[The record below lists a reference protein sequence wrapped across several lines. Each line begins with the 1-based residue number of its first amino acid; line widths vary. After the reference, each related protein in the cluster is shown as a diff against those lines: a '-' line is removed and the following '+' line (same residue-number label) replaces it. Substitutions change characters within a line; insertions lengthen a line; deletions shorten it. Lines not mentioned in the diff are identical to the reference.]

1 MTTPGNTGT
10 GCEASNGATRA
21 CTGLPACTLGRVTE
35 EFGMG
40 GGGFL
45 RVRSGAA
52 QRALADGEA
61 GTEGAREATSL
72 GGSLVLSPW
81 VYYIIDPAARR
92 ATAAATPGKRNR
104 PDAANKSTRGVALW
118 SAFEAAF
125 EHGREAQ
132 WPGRGENAVAKVDFG
147 AQFWPPLRPIGI
159 PACVFSTFFWN
170 GFWTGKNAHAGGAV
184 QNM

>member
-1 MTTPGNTGT
+1 MKEGRKEGT
-10 GCEASNGATRA
+10 GERAPTEAEREEKSSGFGPRS
-21 CTGLPACTLGRVTE
+21 LG
-35 EFGMG
+35 F
-40 GGGFL
+40 
-45 RVRSGAA
+45 GAA
-52 QRALADGEA
+52 
-61 GTEGAREATSL
+61 
-72 GGSLVLSPW
+72 V
-81 VYYIIDPAARR
+81 
-92 ATAAATPGKRNR
+92 
-104 PDAANKSTRGVALW
+104 
-118 SAFEAAF
+118 